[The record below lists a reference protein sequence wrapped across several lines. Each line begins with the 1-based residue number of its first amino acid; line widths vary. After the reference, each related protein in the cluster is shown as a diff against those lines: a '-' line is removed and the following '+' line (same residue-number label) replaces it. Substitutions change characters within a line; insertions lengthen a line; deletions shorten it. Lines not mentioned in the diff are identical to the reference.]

1 MRLPR
6 GREVPITAGVSGVV
20 FVLGL
25 INFDGSHMYRNE
37 TLLFAVWG
45 TLYLIESIVRSRRP
59 VAPVSGTPRADPR
72 RAQPPADR
80 SPDAIG
86 GART

>member
-1 MRLPR
+1 M
-6 GREVPITAGVSGVV
+6 PITASVSGVV

-37 TLLFAVWG
+37 TALFTVWG
-45 TLYLIESIVRSRRP
+45 AMYVIESIVRSRRP
-59 VAPVSGTPRADPR
+59 VQPVSETRRADPR

-80 SPDAIG
+80 SPDATG

>member
-37 TLLFAVWG
+37 TLLFTVWG
-45 TLYLIESIVRSRRP
+45 ALYVIESIVRTRRP
-59 VAPVSGTPRADPR
+59 AAPISGTR
-72 RAQPPADR
+72 RAAPHRGQPPADR
-80 SPDAIG
+80 SPDATG

>member
-6 GREVPITAGVSGVV
+6 GRDVPITAGVSGVV

-37 TLLFAVWG
+37 TVLFVVWG
-45 TLYLIESIVRSRRP
+45 ALYVIEALVRRGRP
-59 VAPVSGTPRADPR
+59 VPPVSGTRRADPR
-72 RAQPPADR
+72 RGRPPADR
-80 SPDAIG
+80 SPGATG